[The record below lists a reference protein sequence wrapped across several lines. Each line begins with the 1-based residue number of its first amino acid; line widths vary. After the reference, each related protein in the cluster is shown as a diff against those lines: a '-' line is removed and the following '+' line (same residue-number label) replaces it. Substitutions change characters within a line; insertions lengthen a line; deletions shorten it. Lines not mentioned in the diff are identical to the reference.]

1 MEHAVNDQVRYK
13 AARQIGNVLTE
24 QEHNLAISVKNVGK
38 KYRQGHGDTWVIRE
52 VDFQVQRGEFA
63 FLVGPSGSGKST
75 LLSILGCLLTPDEG
89 EMYFSGKSILGLD
102 PSEQTTLRRVHIG
115 FVFQK
120 FQLIRGLSAI
130 ENVAVPLTLQRVG
143 ASEALKRAGEM
154 LGRVGL
160 WEYRNTQP
168 NRMSPGQC
176 QRIAIARAVV
186 GSPQL
191 VLADE
196 PTASLDGQSGR
207 EAMEIL
213 KRLVNETGAAAVVVT
228 HDSRIYEFAD
238 KICEMKNGR
247 IETIQTSLPST
258 ASQTAGDER
267 SSLMGAPLF
276 PPAIPCTS
284 LEIGNGV

>member
-1 MEHAVNDQVRYK
+1 MDHWTDHNDFLTSARSRDSVSTGNTDFAVQVK
-13 AARQIGNVLTE
+13 
-24 QEHNLAISVKNVGK
+24 SVGK
-38 KYRQGHGDTWVIRE
+38 KYRQGHGDTWVIRD
-52 VDFQVQRGEFA
+52 VDFDVRRGEFA

-75 LLSILGCLLTPDEG
+75 LLSILGCLLTPEEG
-89 EMYFSGKSILGLD
+89 EVLFNGKSILQLT
-102 PSEQTTLRRVHIG
+102 PAAQTTLRRVHIG

-143 ASEALKRAGEM
+143 ASDAIKRAGEM
-154 LGRVGL
+154 LKRVGL
-160 WEYRNTQP
+160 WEYRNSQP

-186 GSPQL
+186 ASPQL

-196 PTASLDGQSGR
+196 PTASLDSQSGR

-213 KRLVNETGAAAVVVT
+213 KRLVNETGAAAVIVT

-247 IETIQTSLPST
+247 IDSVSISNPST
-258 ASQTAGDER
+258 AAHSPLTSKTSDLVLPL
-267 SSLMGAPLF
+267 SLP
-276 PPAIPCTS
+276 TS
-284 LEIGNGV
+284 PYIQFEIGNSV

>member
-1 MEHAVNDQVRYK
+1 MGHSTNQPY
-13 AARQIGNVLTE
+13 QP
-24 QEHNLAISVKNVGK
+24 HNLMLGCDDNYAVQVKNVGK
-38 KYRQGHGDTWVIRE
+38 KYLQGHGETWVIRE
-52 VDFQVQRGEFA
+52 VDFNVRRGEFA

-89 EMYFSGKSILGLD
+89 EIYFNGKPILQLG
-102 PSEQTTLRRVHIG
+102 PAAQTALRRDYIG

-143 ASEALKRAGEM
+143 ASEAMKRAGEM
-154 LGRVGL
+154 LKRVGL
-160 WEYRNTQP
+160 WEYRNSQP

-186 GSPQL
+186 ASPQL

-196 PTASLDGQSGR
+196 PTASLDSQSGR
-207 EAMEIL
+207 EAMQIL

-247 IETIQTSLPST
+247 IDSVGSFNQPSPLVT
-258 ASQTAGDER
+258 HQHN
-267 SSLMGAPLF
+267 SSSDV
-276 PPAIPCTS
+276 AIPICPPIAPYIQF
-284 LEIGNGV
+284 EIGNSV

>member
-1 MEHAVNDQVRYK
+1 MGLNIKQPAPLNLTPEAANDYAVQVK
-13 AARQIGNVLTE
+13 Q
-24 QEHNLAISVKNVGK
+24 VGK
-38 KYRQGHGDTWVIRE
+38 KYQQGHGETWVIRE
-52 VDFQVQRGEFA
+52 VDFNVRRGEFA

-89 EMYFSGKSILGLD
+89 EIYFSGKPILQLGTAA
-102 PSEQTTLRRVHIG
+102 QTALRRDYIG

-143 ASEALKRAGEM
+143 ASEAMKRAGEM
-154 LGRVGL
+154 LKRVGL
-160 WEYRNTQP
+160 WEYRNSQP

-186 GSPQL
+186 ASPQL

-196 PTASLDGQSGR
+196 PTASLDSQSGR
-207 EAMEIL
+207 EAMQIL

-228 HDSRIYEFAD
+228 HDARIYEFAD
-238 KICEMKNGR
+238 QICEMKNGR
-247 IETIQTSLPST
+247 IESVGTSQQAT
-258 ASQTAGDER
+258 ASVPVEHNPPIPVC
-267 SSLMGAPLF
+267 LPMAPYMQF
-276 PPAIPCTS
+276 
-284 LEIGNGV
+284 EIGNSV

>member
-1 MEHAVNDQVRYK
+1 MDRSTDQPTPNASNPVAGFDSDYAV
-13 AARQIGNVLTE
+13 E
-24 QEHNLAISVKNVGK
+24 VKQVGK
-38 KYRQGHGDTWVIRE
+38 KYRQGHGDTWVIRD
-52 VDFQVQRGEFA
+52 VDFYVRRGEFA

-89 EMYFSGKSILGLD
+89 EIFLGGKSILQLG
-102 PSEQTTLRRVHIG
+102 PAAQTSLRRVHIG

-120 FQLIRGLSAI
+120 FQLIRGLSAV

-143 ASEALKRAGEM
+143 ASEAIKRAGEM
-154 LGRVGL
+154 LKRVGL
-160 WEYRNTQP
+160 WEYRNSQP

-186 GSPQL
+186 ASPQL

-196 PTASLDGQSGR
+196 PTASLDSQSGR
-207 EAMEIL
+207 EAMQIL

-247 IETIQTSLPST
+247 IETVVTINQATSVAAKSQNSTGEIGIPICLP
-258 ASQTAGDER
+258 
-267 SSLMGAPLF
+267 LAPYTQF
-276 PPAIPCTS
+276 
-284 LEIGNGV
+284 EIGNSV